1 MLDRIK
7 QLLRNKSNRDIASTK
22 NKVDIHTPT
31 CWTLSWAG
39 TVELG
44 FADGKYLP
52 RKAALLIY
60 PDYFDE
66 NGEPILDKLPMDS
79 KELSA
84 KCQF

>member
-7 QLLRNKSNRDIASTK
+7 QLLRNKSNRDIAGAE
-22 NKVDIHTPT
+22 NKVDIHTPIY
-31 CWTLSWAG
+31 WTLSWIG

-44 FADGKYLP
+44 FVDGKYLP

-66 NGEPILDKLPMDS
+66 NGEPILDKLPIDS

-84 KCQF
+84 KYRF